1 MPISKI
7 KLKTSML
14 KSSLFNNS
22 DAYILVKGTSNQ
34 NNEQTDRESKKVIL
48 KGCTPFTDCIV
59 K

>member
-1 MPISKI
+1 
-7 KLKTSML
+7 ML

-48 KGCTPFTDCIV
+48 KGCAPFTDCIV